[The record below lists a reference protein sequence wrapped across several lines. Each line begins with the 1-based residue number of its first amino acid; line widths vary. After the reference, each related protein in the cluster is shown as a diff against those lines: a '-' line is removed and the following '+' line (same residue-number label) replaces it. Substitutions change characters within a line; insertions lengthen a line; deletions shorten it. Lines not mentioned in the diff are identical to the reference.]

1 MTVLCG
7 SDIIITKL
15 SACDKIKS
23 PLYGGKPSKGVSEMN
38 FKILALACYCVV
50 FCYNMFMSAVAYR
63 SKNNPVPENVK
74 DLYDA
79 ETYSKWQ
86 AYHRENSLVRIV
98 SEAVSFAIYFV
109 LIAFDVLPL
118 FAVSENPYVSMITVL
133 LFSLTLDTLVDTV
146 FSYIY
151 SMKIDEKYGFNKMT
165 LKTFIADKI
174 KSYIISTAL
183 FIGLMSL
190 FILIYESLGDWI
202 LLLFT
207 GVLVAVLFTIMFL
220 NPYFSRIYNKFTPL
234 EEGELRTKLT
244 ALLEKNGYHVRE
256 IQVMD
261 ASKRTT
267 KSNAYF
273 TGYGKSK
280 TIVLFDTLIETMT
293 PDEIVAV
300 FAHEL
305 GHGLHK
311 DVLKNSILSVLN
323 MLVVVVMA
331 WLTVKTEAIYSDFGF
346 AGRNYG
352 FALLLVLLVEFP
364 LISPIFSAAVSA
376 VSRRAEY
383 RADAQA
389 VKEGFGSELISA
401 LRKLSKDNLAHLSPS
416 KIEVFLTYSHPPI
429 SLRIA
434 SIEKKM
440 SEQN

>member
-1 MTVLCG
+1 
-7 SDIIITKL
+7 
-15 SACDKIKS
+15 
-23 PLYGGKPSKGVSEMN
+23 MN
-38 FKILALACYCVV
+38 FKVLALVCYCLV
-50 FCYNMFMSAVAYR
+50 FCYDIFMSAVAYR
-63 SKNNPVPENVK
+63 SKNNPIPENVK

-86 AYHRENSLVRIV
+86 AYHRENSVVHIV
-98 SEAVSFAIYFV
+98 STVTSFLIYLV
-109 LIAFDVLPL
+109 IIALDVMPH
-118 FAVSENPYVSMITVL
+118 FAVSDNPYLSMITVL
-133 LFSLTLDTLVDTV
+133 LFVLTLDTLVDAV

-165 LKTFIADKI
+165 VKTFIADKI
-174 KSYIISTAL
+174 KAYIITTVL
-183 FIGLMSL
+183 YIGLMSL

-207 GVLVAVLFTIMFL
+207 GVLVAVLFVTMFL
-220 NPYFSRIYNKFTPL
+220 YPYFSRIYNKFTPL

-273 TGYGKSK
+273 SGYGKSK

-311 DVLKNSILSVLN
+311 DVVKNSFLSILN
-323 MLVVVVMA
+323 MLVIVVMA
-331 WLTVKTEAIYSDFGF
+331 WLTVKTEAIYPDFGF

-352 FALLLVLLVEFP
+352 FALLLVMLVEFP
-364 LISPIFSAAVSA
+364 IISPIFSAAASA

-389 VKEGFGSELISA
+389 VKEGLGNELISA
-401 LRKLSKDNLAHLSPS
+401 LKKLSKDNLAHLSPS
-416 KIEVFLTYSHPPI
+416 KIEVVMTYSHPPI

-440 SEQN
+440 SE

>member
-1 MTVLCG
+1 
-7 SDIIITKL
+7 
-15 SACDKIKS
+15 
-23 PLYGGKPSKGVSEMN
+23 MN
-38 FKILALACYCVV
+38 FKVLALVCYCLV
-50 FCYNMFMSAVAYR
+50 FCYDIFMSAVAYR
-63 SKNNPVPENVK
+63 SKNNPIPENVK

-86 AYHRENSLVRIV
+86 AYHRENSVVHIV
-98 SEAVSFAIYFV
+98 STVTSFLIYLV
-109 LIAFDVLPL
+109 IIALDVMPH
-118 FAVSENPYVSMITVL
+118 FAVSDNPYLSMITVL
-133 LFSLTLDTLVDTV
+133 LFVLTLDTLVDAV

-165 LKTFIADKI
+165 VKTFIADKI
-174 KSYIISTAL
+174 KAYIIMTVL
-183 FIGLMSL
+183 YIGLMSL

-207 GVLVAVLFTIMFL
+207 GVLVAVLFVTMFL
-220 NPYFSRIYNKFTPL
+220 YPYFSRIYNKFTPL

-273 TGYGKSK
+273 SGYGKSK

-311 DVLKNSILSVLN
+311 DVVKNSFLSILN
-323 MLVVVVMA
+323 MLVIVVMA
-331 WLTVKTEAIYSDFGF
+331 WLTVKTEAIYPDFGF

-352 FALLLVLLVEFP
+352 FALLLVMLVEFP
-364 LISPIFSAAVSA
+364 IISPIFSAAASA

-389 VKEGFGSELISA
+389 VKEGLGNELISA
-401 LRKLSKDNLAHLSPS
+401 LKKLSKDNLAHLSPS
-416 KIEVFLTYSHPPI
+416 KIEVVMTYSHPPI

-440 SEQN
+440 SEQG

>member
-1 MTVLCG
+1 
-7 SDIIITKL
+7 
-15 SACDKIKS
+15 
-23 PLYGGKPSKGVSEMN
+23 MN
-38 FKILALACYCVV
+38 FKVLALVCYCLV
-50 FCYNMFMSAVAYR
+50 FCYDIFMSAVAYR
-63 SKNNPVPENVK
+63 SKNNPIPENVK

-86 AYHRENSLVRIV
+86 AYHRENSVVHIV
-98 SEAVSFAIYFV
+98 STVTSFLIYLV
-109 LIAFDVLPL
+109 IIALDVMPH
-118 FAVSENPYVSMITVL
+118 FAVSDNPYLSMITVL
-133 LFSLTLDTLVDTV
+133 LFVLTLDTLVDAV

-165 LKTFIADKI
+165 VKTFIADKI
-174 KSYIISTAL
+174 KAYIIMTVL
-183 FIGLMSL
+183 YIGLMSL

-207 GVLVAVLFTIMFL
+207 GVLVAVLFVTMFL
-220 NPYFSRIYNKFTPL
+220 YPYFSRIYNKFTPL

-273 TGYGKSK
+273 SGYGKSK

-311 DVLKNSILSVLN
+311 DVVKNSFLSILN
-323 MLVVVVMA
+323 MLVIVVMA
-331 WLTVKTEAIYSDFGF
+331 WLTVKTEAIYPDFGF

-352 FALLLVLLVEFP
+352 FALLLVMLVEFP
-364 LISPIFSAAVSA
+364 IISPIFSAAASA

-389 VKEGFGSELISA
+389 VKEGLGNELISA
-401 LRKLSKDNLAHLSPS
+401 LKKLSKDNLAHLSPS
-416 KIEVFLTYSHPPI
+416 KIEVIMTYSHPPI

-440 SEQN
+440 SEQG